1 MNVDKVVESLDSK
14 GYYLAE
20 NYLCGT
26 RLEEAEAAIREIFP
40 DPNEAGVTDDQIKKA
55 RHATPFPF
63 HDNTLNG
70 IPFDQD
76 ILDVARKLFKSRDA
90 RLTSCFV
97 QAKYGKRY
105 GPSHDQALH
114 NDAWDVTNMLFPLPE
129 GPYQRLF
136 GILYLTDVEE
146 GTGPTKVVARA
157 RDLDVPLLSE
167 QGKASYSR
175 EAFPSLYQKER
186 SIIGPKGSLLLFL
199 GDIVHRG
206 SAFENDDGA
215 RMALF
220 FNFHSAQTSWTG
232 KHLWALR
239 PDMPQWTTFADLITH
254 LSPSQREL
262 IGFPPVG
269 DPYWNPTTVN
279 GLRVLYPSI
288 DTEPYQ
294 GGES

>member
-186 SIIGPKGSLLLFL
+186 SIIGPKGSLLGAVAKL
-199 GDIVHRG
+199 GGERRRLSFSFPDGRCVWALSGRLEDPVDDHRV
-206 SAFENDDGA
+206 
-215 RMALF
+215 RVRLPV
-220 FNFHSAQTSWTG
+220 G
-232 KHLWALR
+232 KHRAL
-239 PDMPQWTTFADLITH
+239 PFPQ
-254 LSPSQREL
+254 
-262 IGFPPVG
+262 
-269 DPYWNPTTVN
+269 
-279 GLRVLYPSI
+279 
-288 DTEPYQ
+288 
-294 GGES
+294 